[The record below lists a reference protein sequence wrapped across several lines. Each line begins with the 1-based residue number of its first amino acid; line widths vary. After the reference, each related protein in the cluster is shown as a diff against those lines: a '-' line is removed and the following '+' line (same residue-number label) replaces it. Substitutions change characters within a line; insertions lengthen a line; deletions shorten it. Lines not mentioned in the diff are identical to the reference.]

1 MEDFERGKQE
11 KRNTVVAWLD
21 GSAYHLTP
29 YNGLLFIDGID
40 TSKGKA
46 PQRVFGVIPVQ
57 RLVALAQRWIAESKG
72 IDGDRRIKVTP
83 EMVKTVRESNCQTS
97 RSKRIDSPTNSLRT
111 RPIRVARARRLAFP
125 AGGPLDKMLVYR
137 LARGPPHDLR
147 SGKLVFRAEAVERTE
162 FAAG

>member
-1 MEDFERGKQE
+1 MLSRDCVVISYKLSRMRITTLDQLMKDFERGKEE

-46 PQRVFGVIPVQ
+46 PQRVFGVIPMQ

-83 EMVKTVRESNCQTS
+83 EMVKTVRESKESN
-97 RSKRIDSPTNSLRT
+97 RSIAK
-111 RPIRVARARRLAFP
+111 RLA
-125 AGGPLDKMLVYR
+125 VSESTVR
-137 LARGPPHDLR
+137 QIRSERGR
-147 SGKLVFRAEAVERTE
+147 YG
-162 FAAG
+162 